1 MTGLTVN
8 FNGRLLRDS
17 SYFAE
22 YCNRLETVN
31 FKFPSALVMHE
42 YYGTGVTYYNMFQYC
57 NSLSVVNLDMSKLAD
72 TNSKADFG
80 SMFYENKY
88 VTEIH
93 GLDFTYLKKPI
104 RSLTSSGQNPYDWHD
119 TSITYGGTY
128 ENLTTLD
135 ITGSLTTSYDFKNI
149 STMAHTKVILQHLDT
164 VTNETLGL
172 TYNVMDA
179 IDDEKT
185 ESVDQELKALATE
198 AINKGWT
205 FAIV

>member
-1 MTGLTVN
+1 MLQPT
-8 FNGRLLRDS
+8 
-17 SYFAE
+17 
-22 YCNRLETVN
+22 
-31 FKFPSALVMHE
+31 
-42 YYGTGVTYYNMFQYC
+42 
-57 NSLSVVNLDMSKLAD
+57 
-72 TNSKADFG
+72 
-80 SMFYENKY
+80 
-88 VTEIH
+88 
-93 GLDFTYLKKPI
+93 

-149 STMAHTKVILQHLDT
+149 STMAHAKVILQHLDT